1 MRVILLFISSFISS
15 ADLSELLIKNQE
27 FSSDI
32 IIFDSDSIVSKG
44 SMSYIKGDF
53 VYSINH
59 PSKQILAG
67 LEGKLFIQDD
77 DFKQV
82 MVYDDDDSFLI
93 RKLLFDSYEHE
104 ELSCVFKCYKLN
116 INDERISDAI
126 IIFEDNLLH
135 EMHILNFQNN
145 KFLVKFENFVH
156 ESTNIIYMPPD
167 GYEIIAND

>member
-15 ADLSELLIKNQE
+15 SDLSELLIKNQE

-67 LEGKLFIQDD
+67 LEGKLFIQEDLSKTLKAIAEKGKD
-77 DFKQV
+77 GFYSGEV
-82 MVYDDDDSFLI
+82 AERMVEDI
-93 RKLLFDSYEHE
+93 RKNGGIIT
-104 ELSCVFKCYKLN
+104 LN
-116 INDERISDAI
+116 DLKNYQYLPS
-126 IIFEDNLLH
+126 
-135 EMHILNFQNN
+135 
-145 KFLVKFENFVH
+145 
-156 ESTNIIYMPPD
+156 
-167 GYEIIAND
+167 

>member
-1 MRVILLFISSFISS
+1 MRIILLFISSFIFSS
-15 ADLSELLIKNQE
+15 DLSELLIKNQE

-32 IIFDSDSIVSKG
+32 IISDSNSIVSRG
-44 SMSYIKGDF
+44 SMSYAKGDF
-53 VYSINH
+53 VYLIDH
-59 PSKQILAG
+59 PSRQVLAG
-67 LEGKLFIQDD
+67 LEDKLFIQDD

-82 MVYDDDDSFLI
+82 MVYKDDGSFLI
-93 RKLLFDSYEHE
+93 KKLLFDSYEHE
-104 ELSCVFKCYKLN
+104 ELSCISKCYKLN
-116 INDERISDAI
+116 INDERISAAI
-126 IIFEDNLLH
+126 IIFKDDLLH

>member
-15 ADLSELLIKNQE
+15 SDLSELLIKNQE

-82 MVYDDDDSFLI
+82 IIYENNHSFFLQDLLNNHEVRKSFL
-93 RKLLFDSYEHE
+93 
-104 ELSCVFKCYKLN
+104 
-116 INDERISDAI
+116 
-126 IIFEDNLLH
+126 
-135 EMHILNFQNN
+135 
-145 KFLVKFENFVH
+145 
-156 ESTNIIYMPPD
+156 
-167 GYEIIAND
+167 GG

>member
-15 ADLSELLIKNQE
+15 SDLSELLIKNQE

-32 IIFDSDSIVSKG
+32 IIFDSESIVSKG

-53 VYSINH
+53 VYSFDH

-104 ELSCVFKCYKLN
+104 ELSCFLN
-116 INDERISDAI
+116 AIN
-126 IIFEDNLLH
+126 
-135 EMHILNFQNN
+135 
-145 KFLVKFENFVH
+145 
-156 ESTNIIYMPPD
+156 
-167 GYEIIAND
+167 